1 MRKANREPALD
12 MEYNVNEF
20 RNHCSTF
27 FASKEGREACTS
39 RHSWLIE
46 VEKLRGDVFAQCVRQ
61 ATSKCQ
67 AQDVRVL
74 IECDDTL
81 IPVVCAKVVETA
93 KARIPYLFRRQGWS
107 PFKKH
112 EKVLVL
118 LATSDIMLLDSAMTL
133 PELGD
138 IYGAGGMKAFDE
150 SLPWVGVGMPLK
162 YEESNPSNFSL
173 NLGYRIETVGFD
185 VGASRIVVRAKDCKY
200 ELAFGI

>member
-1 MRKANREPALD
+1 MKRVDRKSVLD
-12 MEYNVNEF
+12 MEYSVNEF

-27 FASKEGREACTS
+27 FASKEGREECTCRGS
-39 RHSWLIE
+39 RLVE

-74 IECDDTL
+74 IECDDKL
-81 IPVVCAKVVETA
+81 IPVVYAKVVETA
-93 KARIPYLFRRQGWS
+93 KARIPYLFRRQKWS

-118 LATSDIMLLDSAMTL
+118 LATSDITLFDSAMTL
-133 PELGD
+133 SELGNV
-138 IYGAGGMKAFDE
+138 YGAGGMKAFDE

-162 YEESNPSNFSL
+162 HEESKNSAFDL
-173 NLGYRIETVGFD
+173 NLAYGIETVGFD
-185 VGASRIVVRAKDCKY
+185 ANASRIVIKARDCIY
-200 ELAFGI
+200 ELAFRR